1 MAFNEKQRQDF
12 NADYTAVTGTPVK
25 RFVCPISLR
34 DDPDA
39 TLCDGHI
46 LNEGIQTAARKTV
59 VQWADIDNYYDQ
71 TIEPDLIAYLNTP
84 VAPTEQLMRKGRD
97 LTVTFP
103 SGEQVAAFITDKA
116 GARAKF
122 PQIDLIDSSGEMIAS
137 PFLRTDK
144 LDPQFRKGLKVEWLM
159 SFTDSAILGSTLKTA
174 YLALWSILG
183 YRYVLMPAGNCL
195 RQPLANFFKGRA
207 TKAQSVN
214 YFSKFKGAVN
224 VFLNEIPEDHC
235 DTVSDGLLWFHL
247 RKDGPEERRMFA
259 VSCLF
264 RVNQRMISVMVP
276 YCTQAEDFG
285 SAYSHYEGALKD
297 RNMPQDIHFGYRVG
311 DRLEISPEP
320 LSIQRSAPLASGNA
334 GHSS

>member
-1 MAFNEKQRQDF
+1 MAFNEKQRQHF
-12 NADYTAVTGTPVK
+12 NADYTAVTGATVK

-34 DDPDA
+34 DDPNA

-46 LNEGIQTAARKTV
+46 LNEGIQTTARKTV
-59 VQWADIDNYYDQ
+59 VQWADIDNYYGR

-84 VAPTEQLMRKGRD
+84 VAPAEQLMRKGKD
-97 LTVTFP
+97 LTIVFP

-122 PQIDLIDSSGEMIAS
+122 PQIDLIDASGDTIAS

-144 LDPQFRKGLKVEWLM
+144 LDPQLQKGLKVEWLM
-159 SFTDSAILGSTLKTA
+159 SFTDSALLGSILKST
-174 YLALWSILG
+174 YLALWNILG
-183 YRYVLMPAGNCL
+183 YRYVFMPAGACL
-195 RQPLANFFKGRA
+195 RQPLANFFKDRA
-207 TKAQSVN
+207 TKAQSVS

-224 VFLNEIPEDHC
+224 VFLNEVPEDHC

-264 RVNQRMISVMVP
+264 RINQRMISVMVP
-276 YCTQAEDFG
+276 YCTHPEDFG
-285 SAYSHYEGALKD
+285 TAYSHYEVALKD
-297 RNMPQDIHFGYRVG
+297 RNTPQDIHFGYHVG
-311 DRLEISPEP
+311 NRLDIYPEP
-320 LSIQRSAPLASGNA
+320 LSIQRRASAL
-334 GHSS
+334 

>member
-1 MAFNEKQRQDF
+1 MAFNEQQRQRF

-34 DDPDA
+34 DDPNA

-59 VQWADIDNYYDQ
+59 VQWADIDNHYGQ

-84 VAPTEQLMRKGRD
+84 VAPAEHLMRKGKD

-103 SGEQVAAFITDKA
+103 SGEQVAAFITDKG

-122 PQIDLIDSSGEMIAS
+122 PQIDLIDASGETIAS

-144 LDPQFRKGLKVEWLM
+144 LDPQFQKGLEVEWLM
-159 SFTDSAILGSTLKTA
+159 SFTDSALLGSILKSA
-174 YLALWSILG
+174 YLALWTILG
-183 YRYVLMPAGNCL
+183 YRYVFMPAGDCL
-195 RQPLANFFKGRA
+195 RQQLANFFKDRA

-224 VFLNEIPEDHC
+224 VLLNEVPEDHFN
-235 DTVSDGLLWFHL
+235 TVNDGLLWFHL
-247 RKDGPEERRMFA
+247 RKEGPESRRMFA

-264 RVNQRMISVMVP
+264 RVNQRMISVIVP
-276 YCTQAEDFG
+276 YCTHDEDFG
-285 SAYSHYEGALKD
+285 AGYSYYEGTLKD
-297 RNMPQDIHFGYRVG
+297 RNTPQDIHFGYRVG
-311 DRLEISPEP
+311 DELHIFPEP
-320 LSIQRSAPLASGNA
+320 LSIQRPAPSASENEGQ
-334 GHSS
+334 SS